1 MDTENPIFFNMSGI
15 YQKQEFYQEAVRNN
29 AYVVQGT
36 AMKGTDCYCDDE
48 AVRRL
53 EEAIKKHSPKGIHYI
68 DSGNY
73 HYISYLWLKKIE
85 MPLELILFDH
95 HPDMQH
101 SLFGDILSCGGW
113 VESALKTCGFL
124 KRILCIG
131 VNEQLLSEEMIN
143 RSTVTFLSKQQ
154 LEQEDVCGVIQQW
167 LSMKEDHAVKE
178 LPVYI
183 SIDKDVLSEEVV
195 KTNWDQGT
203 MQMETL
209 LTALQCIFG
218 KRRVI
223 GMDICGEPF
232 NDENVSEEEL
242 KKSSMVNS
250 QFMYFINNLEKN
262 QR

>member
-1 MDTENPIFFNMSGI
+1 MDIGNPIFFNMSGI

-85 MPLELILFDH
+85 MPFELILFDH

-113 VESALKTCGFL
+113 VENALKSCSGL
-124 KRILCIG
+124 KRVLCIG
-131 VNEQLLSEEMIN
+131 VNEQLLKEEIISSGN
-143 RSTVTFLSKQQ
+143 VTFLSKQQ
-154 LEQEDVCGVIQQW
+154 LEQENLCSVIEQW
-167 LSMKEDHAVKE
+167 LSMKDHVVKE

-218 KRRVI
+218 KRKVI
-223 GMDICGEPF
+223 GVDICGEPL
-232 NDENVSEEEL
+232 NDEKVSEEEL

-250 QFMYFINNLEKN
+250 QFMHFINNLEKN
-262 QR
+262 